1 MNEAMKIKNI
11 EKAMEPLEIPIKENF
26 VYGYTEPGLLSSLT
40 YGAFSSLVDMEHFLL
55 IFTKKEVVL
64 IGLTLMGDFSDSYI
78 RIPRKDIELFHVK
91 KGLIQYKLQMK
102 MNGEKKITIKAN
114 KMIAAAK
121 WQKANLAFLTSV
133 NWYQW

>member
-133 NWYQW
+133 NWYQ